1 MAHVTETPELTVPSL
16 PESGGAR
23 VDGTDTDTVALWT
36 MAADLGEMIKR
47 SVCVR
52 EYLLRKEEL
61 RRDEEAQAVIREFVR
76 AKEKF
81 EECERFGR
89 FHPDYREALD
99 RVQAWERKLN
109 EVQTIRKY
117 KAAEEA
123 LGRLLYEVSLT
134 LARAVSD
141 TVKVPYDDAAPAGC
155 GAGGRCTCAGA
166 GDCYG

>member
-1 MAHVTETPELTVPSL
+1 MAHVTETPEQTVPVL
-16 PESGGAR
+16 PESGEAR
-23 VDGTDTDTVALWT
+23 EGEGTDTVALWT
-36 MAADLGEMIKR
+36 MAAELGEMIKR

-61 RRDEEAQAVIREFVR
+61 RQDAGAQAVIREFVR

-99 RVQAWERKLN
+99 RVQAWQRKLD
-109 EVQTIRKY
+109 EVETIRKY

-155 GAGGRCTCAGA
+155 GTGGRCMCA

>member
-1 MAHVTETPELTVPSL
+1 LAHLTEAPEQTASSL
-16 PESGGAR
+16 PESGGTR
-23 VDGTDTDTVALWT
+23 EDGPDTVALWT
-36 MAADLGEMIKR
+36 LAAELGEMIKR
-47 SVCVR
+47 SACVR

-61 RRDEEAQAVIREFVR
+61 RQDAAAQAVIREFVR

-81 EECERFGR
+81 AECERFGR

-99 RVQAWERKLN
+99 RVQALERKLN
-109 EVQTIRKY
+109 EVETIRKY

-141 TVKVPYDDAAPAGC
+141 TIKVPYDDAGPAGC
-155 GAGGRCTCAGA
+155 GAGGRCMCA